1 MTNHLHNVAFSEEKP
16 RIYVACLASYTNGIS
31 YGEWLDATSDVEDI
45 QENIKQLL
53 AKSSIPNAEE
63 VAVHDCSGFGSL
75 IIGEHEGIEQIHEKA
90 RFIVEHGKL
99 GAEVL
104 NYYDG
109 RLEDAQEVL
118 EEYYQGEYKSELDYA
133 IHLFDEIYLHDIP
146 KHAQWYIDYEKF
158 ERDIFNN
165 DYFSLDVKGRCHV
178 FRRH

>member
-1 MTNHLHNVAFSEEKP
+1 MTNHLHNIAFSEEKP
-16 RIYVACLASYTNGIS
+16 QIYVACLASYNNGIL

-63 VAVHDCSGFGSL
+63 VAVHDYSGFGSL
-75 IIGEHEGIEQIHEKA
+75 IIGEYEGIEQIHEKA
-90 RFIVEHGKL
+90 LFIVEHGEL

-133 IHLFDEIYLHDIP
+133 IHLFDEIYLHDIA

-165 DYFSLDVKGRCHV
+165 DYFSLDVCGRCHV
-178 FRRH
+178 FRQY